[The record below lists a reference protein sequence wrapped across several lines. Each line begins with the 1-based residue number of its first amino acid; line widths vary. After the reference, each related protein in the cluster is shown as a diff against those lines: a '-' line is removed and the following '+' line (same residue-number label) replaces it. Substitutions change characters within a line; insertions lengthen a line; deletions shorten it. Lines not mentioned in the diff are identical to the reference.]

1 MRRTPREIVIW
12 LGSIAGILLGALA
25 ALFLLIATGLALV
38 PSPKLTYAASTL
50 KGKAVACRDSAGVR
64 CFRMRDGARL
74 AARTLP
80 PPASGN
86 RGPSPLT
93 VVLLHGILSTGAELE
108 TAAREL
114 QAATGARV
122 IRLDLRGHGLSA
134 HGPAE
139 TPGDLAHIGQWEEDA
154 ADVVAALRRESP
166 GAPIV
171 LGGHSMGGGIA
182 MRYALRRQAS
192 HDVPDVDGY
201 LLFAP
206 HLGERSPTTRQAP
219 ASSPKNAGGK
229 SAPPPIR
236 VNVPRILGLALLNLA
251 RIHALNGLDVLA
263 FDLPFP
269 LPFRSYTFR
278 AIASSAPEDYRAALK
293 ADAKPLLVV
302 VGAQDEAFHAEEY
315 PAVVALHRNGKAV
328 IVPGASHDGVLRNPA
343 ALAAAEEWI
352 KASYGARDSR
362 AAASSTTPV
371 G

>member
-1 MRRTPREIVIW
+1 MRRTPREIAIW

-25 ALFLLIATGLALV
+25 ALFLLVATGLALV
-38 PSPKLTYAASTL
+38 PSPELTYAANTL
-50 KGKAVACRDSAGVR
+50 KVKVGACRDGAGVR
-64 CFRMRDGARL
+64 CFRMRDGALL

-80 PPASGN
+80 PPVAG
-86 RGPSPLT
+86 RGPI

-108 TAAREL
+108 TTAREL
-114 QAATGARV
+114 QATTGARV

-182 MRYALRRQAS
+182 MRYALRRKES
-192 HDVPDVDGY
+192 HDLPEVDGY

-206 HLGERSPTTRQAP
+206 HLGEKSPTTRQVP
-219 ASSPKNAGGK
+219 AGDSGKAGGK

-251 RIHALNGLDVLA
+251 RIDVLNGLDVLS

-278 AIASSAPEDYRAALK
+278 AIASSAPEDYRAALT

-302 VGAQDEAFHAEEY
+302 VGEQDEAFHAEEY

-328 IVPGASHDGVLRNPA
+328 IVPGESHDGVLRNPA
-343 ALAAAEEWI
+343 ALTTGAHWI
-352 KASYGARDSR
+352 RTFYGARESS

>member
-12 LGSIAGILLGALA
+12 LASLAGILLGALA

-38 PSPKLTYAASTL
+38 PSPKLTYAARTL
-50 KGKAVACRDSAGVR
+50 NVKAGPCRDVAGVR
-64 CFRMRDGARL
+64 CFRMRDGARI

-80 PPASGN
+80 LPASANG
-86 RGPSPLT
+86 GPI

-108 TAAREL
+108 TTARDL
-114 QAATGARV
+114 QATAGARV

-134 HGPAE
+134 SGPAE

-166 GAPIV
+166 GVPIV

-182 MRYALRRQAS
+182 LRYALRRKTAR
-192 HDVPDVDGY
+192 DVPDVDGY

-206 HLGERSPTTRQAP
+206 HLGDSSPTARHEP
-219 ASSPKNAGGK
+219 AASGNTGAR
-229 SAPPPIR
+229 SAPPPIL
-236 VNVPRILGLALLNLA
+236 VNVPRIIGLAFLNLA
-251 RIHALNGLDVLA
+251 GIRGLNGLPVLA

-278 AIASSAPEDYRAALK
+278 AIASSAPEKYRDALT

-302 VGAQDEAFHAEEY
+302 AGEKDEAFHAEEY
-315 PAVVALHRNGKAV
+315 PGVVALHRNGKTV
-328 IVPGASHDGVLRNPA
+328 IVPGASHDGVLRDPA
-343 ALAAAEEWI
+343 ALAAAREWI
-352 KASYGARDSR
+352 KASYGAKDSS
-362 AAASSTTPV
+362 AAASSATPRRIS
-371 G
+371 

>member
-1 MRRTPREIVIW
+1 MRRTPREIAIW
-12 LGSIAGILLGALA
+12 LGSIAGILLGSLA
-25 ALFLLIATGLALV
+25 TLFLLIATGLALM
-38 PSPKLTYAASTL
+38 PSPELTYAANTL
-50 KGKAVACRDSAGVR
+50 KGKAGACRDGAGVR
-64 CFRMRDGARL
+64 CFRMRDGALL

-80 PPASGN
+80 PPAAGN
-86 RGPSPLT
+86 GGPI

-108 TAAREL
+108 TTAREL
-114 QAATGARV
+114 QATTGARV

-154 ADVVAALRRESP
+154 ADVVAALRQESP
-166 GAPIV
+166 GARIV

-182 MRYALRRQAS
+182 MRYALRHQAS
-192 HDVPDVDGY
+192 HDVPEVDGY

-206 HLGERSPTTRQAP
+206 HLGDAAPTTRHEPTGGA
-219 ASSPKNAGGK
+219 AGKAGAR

-278 AIASSAPEDYRAALK
+278 AIASSAPERYRDALT

-302 VGAQDEAFHAEEY
+302 VGEKDEAFHAEEY
-315 PAVVALHRNGKAV
+315 PAVVALHRNGRAV
-328 IVPGASHDGVLRNPA
+328 IVPGESHDGVLRSPA
-343 ALAAAEEWI
+343 ALAAARDWI
-352 KASYGARDSR
+352 
-362 AAASSTTPV
+362 AALPAGSA